1 MNNIIDNLLQNI
13 CLEESTIKKNSI
25 FWVIIIIFMA
35 ILFLSGSYK
44 NGVFFVF
51 IFVSMILVLIR
62 YILNKKKERIEELE
76 YSKNLLLNDALL
88 KVEIENGITNTRRKY
103 MLTENF
109 YIDYARKNIV
119 KFDEIDNIKLK
130 FSFSLVPIIDCCG
143 LNQFISIRTKDNKKI
158 NILNWSF
165 SHWYP
170 EDGEIYDI
178 FVNKI
183 KKG

>member
-1 MNNIIDNLLQNI
+1 
-13 CLEESTIKKNSI
+13 
-25 FWVIIIIFMA
+25 
-35 ILFLSGSYK
+35 
-44 NGVFFVF
+44 
-51 IFVSMILVLIR
+51 
-62 YILNKKKERIEELE
+62 
-76 YSKNLLLNDALL
+76 
-88 KVEIENGITNTRRKY
+88 

-183 KKG
+183 KKDIKKDSL

>member
-1 MNNIIDNLLQNI
+1 MKKIILIMAVLVSVLGCENKPKESLTVGENKLKVTIEGFQEDEIID
-13 CLEESTIKKNSI
+13 
-25 FWVIIIIFMA
+25 
-35 ILFLSGSYK
+35 
-44 NGVFFVF
+44 
-51 IFVSMILVLIR
+51 
-62 YILNKKKERIEELE
+62 
-76 YSKNLLLNDALL
+76 L
-88 KVEIENGITNTRRKY
+88 KTRRKY

-130 FSFSLVPIIDCCG
+130 FSFSLVSIIDCYG
-143 LNQFISIRTKDNKKI
+143 LNQFISITTKDNKKI